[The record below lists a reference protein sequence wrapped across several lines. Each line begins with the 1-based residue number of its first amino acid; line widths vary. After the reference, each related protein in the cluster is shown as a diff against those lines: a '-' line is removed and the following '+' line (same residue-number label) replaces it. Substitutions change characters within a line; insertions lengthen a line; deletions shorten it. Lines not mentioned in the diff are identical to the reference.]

1 MKVRFN
7 CLIMNKQRIIESF
20 MLLAVMIA
28 IDSKAQATYIVDG
41 IKYYTNFES
50 QTAYVTCKFPIP
62 AYKGDIIIASTVAG
76 LPVVGI
82 DEQAFADCD
91 EVTSVLLP
99 ETIQYIGNI
108 AFKGCKGLKSI
119 NFPSSLKTICT
130 DAFKECSNLTSLEFP
145 CTLSNI
151 ESSAFWD
158 CKSLRK
164 ISFYTDLL
172 MAENTFF
179 GCDNLDSVTVY
190 LGNKTTIDQSYYGL
204 RTARHITL
212 PEGLTSISSFVMSN
226 MCFNSIS
233 LPFTLVDLGHG
244 VFNTCENL
252 DSIIIPDNVKTI
264 SKYMF
269 GDCKKLVSV
278 TIPDAIDSIGDYA
291 FSRCVA
297 LSSIKLPDSLKYIGS
312 YAFQNCKALNE
323 LHLPQKISSIE
334 DYAFDGCS
342 SLTSL
347 TIPEGVTTISENA
360 FALSTGL
367 VSISLPKTL
376 TVLESQA
383 FSNEYKNEDKL
394 KGIFCYAPIP
404 PMPSKE
410 FDVNMGIQT
419 DPFLFRSYEATVY
432 VPEGCKDIYENN
444 RVWGRFAKIEEL
456 NTSGIQHKEKDED
469 SIVGIYTLR
478 GERVQSSNHKGL
490 FIIKMKDGSTKK
502 MLKN

>member
-1 MKVRFN
+1 MINRQYGRFFQIL
-7 CLIMNKQRIIESF
+7 C
-20 MLLAVMIA
+20 
-28 IDSKAQATYIVDG
+28 G
-41 IKYYTNFES
+41 IKKINYES

-82 DEQAFADCD
+82 DEQAFAYCD

-108 AFKGCKGLKSI
+108 AFRGCKGLKSV

-130 DAFKECSNLTSLEFP
+130 DAFEECSNLTSLELP
-145 CTLSNI
+145 STLSKL
-151 ESSAFWD
+151 ESSAFLD
-158 CKSLRK
+158 CKGLRK

-172 MAENTFF
+172 MAENTFL

-204 RTARHITL
+204 RDAKHITL

-233 LPFTLVDLGHG
+233 LPFTLVDLGYG
-244 VFNTCENL
+244 VFNTCEYL

-269 GDCKKLVSV
+269 GDCKNLVSV

-312 YAFQNCKALNE
+312 YAFQNCKALSE
-323 LHLPQKISSIE
+323 LHLSQKISSIE
-334 DYAFDGCS
+334 GYAFDGCP

-360 FALSTGL
+360 FGL
-367 VSISLPKTL
+367 CQHGVRHVDHQSM
-376 TVLESQA
+376 VG
-383 FSNEYKNEDKL
+383 KNGL
-394 KGIFCYAPIP
+394 I
-404 PMPSKE
+404 
-410 FDVNMGIQT
+410 NM
-419 DPFLFRSYEATVY
+419 SV
-432 VPEGCKDIYENN
+432 
-444 RVWGRFAKIEEL
+444 
-456 NTSGIQHKEKDED
+456 TSA
-469 SIVGIYTLR
+469 
-478 GERVQSSNHKGL
+478 
-490 FIIKMKDGSTKK
+490 MKRAGVF
-502 MLKN
+502 N